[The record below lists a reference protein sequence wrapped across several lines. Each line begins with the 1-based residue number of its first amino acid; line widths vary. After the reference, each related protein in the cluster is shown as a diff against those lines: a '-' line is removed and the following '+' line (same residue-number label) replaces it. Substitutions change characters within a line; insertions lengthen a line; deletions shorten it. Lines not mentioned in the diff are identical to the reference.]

1 MLLTQPIST
10 CSSHVNSSQAINPTC
25 DFHRIPGSKNQTNI
39 TIVIKVM
46 ELPLDM
52 AALDAPGVAS
62 YFVDEGKVTPEL

>member
-1 MLLTQPIST
+1 
-10 CSSHVNSSQAINPTC
+10 
-25 DFHRIPGSKNQTNI
+25 
-39 TIVIKVM
+39 M